1 MIYEV
6 TWSFDLVAE
15 DHEQA
20 AKQAYALIREPD
32 NKLTVFNVRD
42 LRTGIERIV
51 DVERLKS
58 KT

>member
-15 DHEQA
+15 NHEQA
-20 AKQAYALIREPD
+20 AKQAYEMLRAPD

-42 LRTGIERIV
+42 MRTGIERIV
-51 DVERLKS
+51 DIERLKT

>member
-20 AKQAYALIREPD
+20 AKQAYALIREQD

-42 LRTGIERIV
+42 LRTGTERIV
-51 DVERLKS
+51 DVERLKP